1 MGKLK
6 LGILGN
12 GYLADII
19 VEAGLKGMLDEY
31 ELVGVLGRTREKTEL
46 LAKKGGCR
54 ACSTIDELLALAP
67 DYVAEAASVQ
77 SVKDCGVKILASGAS
92 MIVLSIGAFAD
103 KEFYGQVKE
112 TAAVHGTRCTLHP
125 VQWEVLMCCGPYPL
139 WGRQRQ
145 ASGPKRDRHP

>member
-46 LAKKGGCR
+46 LAKKGGCQ
-54 ACSTIDELLALAP
+54 ACGTIDELLALSP
-67 DYVAEAASVQ
+67 DYVAEAASE
-77 SVKDCGVKILASGAS
+77 
-92 MIVLSIGAFAD
+92 LSSRNSCSIS
-103 KEFYGQVKE
+103 
-112 TAAVHGTRCTLHP
+112 TACSSNANARG
-125 VQWEVLMCCGPYPL
+125 
-139 WGRQRQ
+139 
-145 ASGPKRDRHP
+145 

>member
-46 LAKKGGCR
+46 LAKKALSNLSVGLNPL
-54 ACSTIDELLALAP
+54 ST
-67 DYVAEAASVQ
+67 S
-77 SVKDCGVKILASGAS
+77 S
-92 MIVLSIGAFAD
+92 
-103 KEFYGQVKE
+103 
-112 TAAVHGTRCTLHP
+112 
-125 VQWEVLMCCGPYPL
+125 
-139 WGRQRQ
+139 
-145 ASGPKRDRHP
+145 

>member
-1 MGKLK
+1 MEKLK

-77 SVKDCGVKILASGAS
+77 SVKDCGVKILA
-92 MIVLSIGAFAD
+92 LSLI
-103 KEFYGQVKE
+103 
-112 TAAVHGTRCTLHP
+112 HI
-125 VQWEVLMCCGPYPL
+125 
-139 WGRQRQ
+139 
-145 ASGPKRDRHP
+145 